1 MIFLVIFVDTD
12 DVVVDVVV
20 VVVVVVVD
28 IGIVVIFGAL
38 IVSFGQGYSS
48 EPSRQSVTPSQTL
61 DIVVTFVPSL
71 H

>member
-1 MIFLVIFVDTD
+1 MIFFVIFVDTD
-12 DVVVDVVV
+12 DVVVG